1 MTKLIALVIAV
12 AVLYGGW
19 ELFLYWDSVKNDEET
34 QKKQTAAS
42 VVIPEQLPGVPY
54 ELENALQAATAHG
67 ADGLGAFLKQ
77 YGSRLQDPRKAW
89 LQMDYCQ
96 MLAREDTADAKRLFA
111 EIKAR
116 TPSNSPVWPRV
127 KQLEKIFQ

>member
-34 QKKQTAAS
+34 QKKQAAAS

-54 ELENALQAATAHG
+54 ELENALQAATSHG
-67 ADGLGAFLKQ
+67 ADGLGAYLKQ
-77 YGSRLQDPRKAW
+77 YRSRLQDPRKAW

-116 TPSNSPVWPRV
+116 TPTNSPVWPRV